1 MKELAGLPRAREGW
15 RRLRAVWRPLPPVKA
30 YTHVHTH
37 THTRVCT
44 QGHAHTARTFRKAGL
59 QGSRGS
65 AFQKLSERSAPYP
78 GGEGGRQGP
87 DSLRWVIE
95 LLGRQAHCAGFS

>member
-1 MKELAGLPRAREGW
+1 MLRKDGAGFVPCGGPCLPS
-15 RRLRAVWRPLPPVKA
+15 KH
-30 YTHVHTH
+30 THMCTH

-95 LLGRQAHCAGFS
+95 LLGRQAQCAGFS